1 MKQIIKILL
10 CFSIILFLFGCKQET
25 EIDKTPEE
33 QLNPEDAAVDEF
45 ESIQISELQNR
56 YQPNGIWNNSF
67 AINSYEDFA
76 IRQLAYSYTE
86 NENEI
91 ISPLSLYYALAIL
104 TNGASGDTRQE
115 LETVLGMTTD
125 DLNSFL
131 YDFDK
136 EFDNVEEWTKYYNK
150 ANAILFNTGTGLSLK
165 DDYKNT
171 ISKHYGDSFYEGDF
185 NNAAKITTDVNSWAS
200 KNTDGAIDNV
210 VNDGEITKE
219 TAMLILNALTSG
231 DTWSQQF
238 ESSETFYEEFNSRD
252 NSKGLVEMM
261 HQTLYG
267 YINDGRSEG
276 FVKYLTNNAVFIG
289 IIPNLA
295 VDIYDYL
302 NLMDFSTLSK
312 YKSNILVTEKVGETE
327 STNYEGQPIMCDLID
342 VHYTNLSFPK
352 FSFEKEYDLNKTLKK
367 FGLKNIFDYTTS
379 DFSSMADGPQ
389 ELVDE
394 LFVSKVKQKCSIEVN
409 EEEVKAAAV
418 TSVFLGLGGG
428 DGGCSELRNN
438 VYHDVI
444 FDRPFIF
451 ALMTPDYS
459 REAIPMFIGIVTKLG
474 EPIETAIQI
483 ENITGKINIRS
494 IPSTQGEKLGSFEKG
509 KIIYAFET
517 KEAEGYTWYR
527 IGTDKWVA
535 DKNGEWI
542 QVLS

>member
-1 MKQIIKILL
+1 MQKIVKILL
-10 CFSIILFLFGCKQET
+10 CFSMFLILFGCKQET
-25 EIDKTPEE
+25 EIDNSTEEQQNPEE
-33 QLNPEDAAVDEF
+33 TAVDEF
-45 ESIQISELQNR
+45 ESIQIAELQNR
-56 YQPNGIWNNSF
+56 YQPTGIWNNSF

-104 TNGASGDTRQE
+104 TNGASGYTRQE
-115 LETVLGMTTD
+115 LETVLGMTTG

-136 EFDNVEEWTKYYNK
+136 EFDNAEEWTKYYNK
-150 ANAILFNTGTGLSLK
+150 ANAILFNTGTGMSLK
-165 DDYKNT
+165 EDYKNT
-171 ISKHYGDSFYEGDF
+171 IRKYYGDSFYEGDF
-185 NNAAKITTDVNSWAS
+185 SDSAKITTDVNNWAS
-200 KNTDGAIDNV
+200 KNTDGAINEV

-231 DTWSQQF
+231 DTWSHQF

-267 YINDGRSEG
+267 YINDGKSEG
-276 FVKYLTNNAVFIG
+276 FVKNLTNNAVFVG

-295 VDIYDYL
+295 TDVYDYL
-302 NLMDFSTLSK
+302 NLMDFSTLSN
-312 YKSNILVTEKVGETE
+312 YKSNMLVTEKVGEVE
-327 STNYEGQPIMCDLID
+327 STNYEGQPVTCDLID

-367 FGLKNIFDYTTS
+367 FGLKNIFDYKVS

-389 ELVDE
+389 TLVDE
-394 LFVSKVKQKCSIEVN
+394 LFVDKVKQKCSIEVN

-418 TSVFLGLGGG
+418 TSVYLGLGGG

-438 VYHDVI
+438 VYHDVV
-444 FDRPFIF
+444 FNRPFIF

-494 IPSTQGEKLGSFEKG
+494 KPSTSGEKLGSFEKG

-517 KEAEGYTWYR
+517 AQAEGYTWYR

-542 QVLS
+542 RVLN